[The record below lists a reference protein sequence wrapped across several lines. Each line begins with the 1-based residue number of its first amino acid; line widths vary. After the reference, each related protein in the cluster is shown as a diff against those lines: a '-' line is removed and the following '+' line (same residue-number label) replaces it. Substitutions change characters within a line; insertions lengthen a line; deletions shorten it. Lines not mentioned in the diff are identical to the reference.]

1 VKLSCLP
8 VSLYPDLSAGRIT
21 PGDWFRMAAALELDG
36 ADISVAHVA
45 SRSTNHLD
53 ALKRE
58 AADAGVTIAM
68 LAAYTD
74 FTHPSS
80 HERARQVDD
89 LRAWIAAAA
98 RLGTPIVRVTAGQ
111 AHPGVTEKDGLTWA
125 ASGLMACLDDAAAAG
140 VRLLVENHVRG
151 SVWTYHDF
159 AQPAARFLEVAR
171 RTAHTSLGVLFDT
184 ANNLALG
191 EDPVAVLGGVS
202 DRVRAIH
209 LSDLRCA
216 GTFEPVRL
224 GTGIAPLPALL
235 RHIVASGFDGWIS
248 IEEASRSGADAF
260 AAAVRAADR
269 MWAAAGGAPR
279 VRVRNRRS

>member
-1 VKLSCLP
+1 
-8 VSLYPDLSAGRIT
+8 
-21 PGDWFRMAAALELDG
+21 MAAALELDG

-53 ALKRE
+53 GLKRE

-98 RLGTPIVRVTAGQ
+98 RLGTHLLRVTAGQ
-111 AHPGVTEKDGLTWA
+111 AHPGVTEKDGLAWA
-125 ASGLMACLDDAAAAG
+125 AAGLTACLDDAASAG
-140 VRLLVENHVRG
+140 VRLLFENHVRG
-151 SVWTYHDF
+151 SFWTHHDF
-159 AQPAARFLEVAR
+159 TQPAARFLDVVR
-171 RTAHTSLGVLFDT
+171 RTAQSSLGVLFDT
-184 ANNLALG
+184 ANNLSLG
-191 EDPVAVLGGVS
+191 EDPAAVLRAVGGRLGAV
-202 DRVRAIH
+202 H

-224 GTGIAPLPALL
+224 GTGIAPLPELL

-248 IEEASRSGADAF
+248 IEEASRSGPDAF
-260 AAAVRAADR
+260 TAAVRTADHL
-269 MWAAAGGAPR
+269 WAAAGGTPR
-279 VRVRNRRS
+279 ACLRN